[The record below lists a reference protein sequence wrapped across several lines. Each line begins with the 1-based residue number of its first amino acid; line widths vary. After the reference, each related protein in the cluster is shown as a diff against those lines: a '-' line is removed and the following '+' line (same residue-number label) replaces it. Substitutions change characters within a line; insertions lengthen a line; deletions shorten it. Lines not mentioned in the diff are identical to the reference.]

1 MSKFLCILSIS
12 ISALLFLVFLLDV
25 AIGVP
30 FKKANSLMD
39 IVFIVCFAGVATLS
53 FLCLRKQK

>member
-1 MSKFLCILSIS
+1 MSKILCILSIS

-30 FKKANSLMD
+30 FKKANTLMD
-39 IVFIVCFAGVATLS
+39 IVFVVCFAGVAALS
-53 FLCLRKQK
+53 YLSLRQQK